1 MEANAA
7 FFNYPVASI
16 ERRKELRRLRRQV
29 ASDITVNGFA
39 LQPESVRL
47 FENAMTSEQELSEIQ
62 AEVAKIT
69 QMTAMAS

>member
-7 FFNYPVASI
+7 LFNYPVASI

-29 ASDITVNGFA
+29 ASDISINGFA
-39 LQPESVRL
+39 LLPESVRL

-69 QMTAMAS
+69 QTSAITS